1 MSEKPTTLSPN
12 TAGHS
17 RRAFWRIGRGRS
29 GGSLGCAGIA
39 RRAIALG
46 HPVLIADG
54 DINNPM
60 LSRLYPTTSLHG
72 VERPTSATL
81 ETSKVWLADILAQ
94 ALQREASVI
103 IDMGGGDRVSEEL
116 AEESN
121 LGEFLSVSGLQPTY
135 GYFTGPERDDFE
147 HVYRIWNSGVFKG
160 GQSVLILNSGL
171 VRTHN
176 SAVDPF
182 AWLRKDPR
190 YQEMASQ
197 GVKIIDM
204 PALTCMKHIEGAG
217 LTVFDAIDG
226 KPCSDGHP
234 LNLLWVHMAKE
245 WYNKL
250 VTAFES
256 EGGKKWLP

>member
-1 MSEKPTTLSPN
+1 MSEKPTSLSSN
-12 TAGHS
+12 TASQS

-29 GGSLGCAGIA
+29 GGSLGCASIA

-46 HPVLIADG
+46 HPVLVADG

-60 LSRLYPTTSLHG
+60 LSRLYPAKSKYG

-121 LGEFLSVSGLQPTY
+121 LGDFLSISGLQPTY

-147 HVYRIWNSGVFKG
+147 HVHRVWNSGVFKG
-160 GQSVLILNSGL
+160 GQSVLILNAGL
-171 VRTHN
+171 VRTNN

-190 YQEMASQ
+190 YQKMEAS
-197 GVKIIDM
+197 GVTIIDM
-204 PALTCMKHIEGAG
+204 PPLTCMKHIEGAG

-226 KPCSDGHP
+226 KSCSNGQP
-234 LNLLWVHMAKE
+234 LNLLWAHMAKD
-245 WYNKL
+245 WYNKFI
-250 VTAFES
+250 TALET
-256 EGGKKWLP
+256 EGGEEWLP